1 MLEFS
6 DAPYRFFEAKPSAP
20 VIALGKFVN
29 RHVFLKAANHRV
41 AEIQIGGATGEVKEC
56 VGRGDRVMFA
66 INHPTHSDAQVMTEV
81 QRRLGVQGCFL
92 AAYDVFLRSRMSA
105 WSMQRMGNF
114 SIDREGSDR
123 KAMAAAIEVLKEGE
137 RALNIYPEG
146 NVFLTNDRLAPFL
159 DGAAFIALK
168 AQAGLDDAEVKVV
181 PVSVKFT
188 NLTAPRDA
196 VTARMRQLAKDSGYV
211 FPEGSADEPMAAV
224 LGLGEHVLDGYLE
237 KHGLAGEAHEG
248 GGSLHEKLR
257 SFSERLMDDV
267 CGKLGLEVGDARL
280 TERISK
286 ARSKIHQMRI
296 DGDRVG
302 DTLPEIDGLAER
314 AILAMRI
321 HGYCEPYLTE
331 RPTVD
336 RYDET
341 VERISE
347 DFYGRIM
354 PRTGPRRAMV
364 EFHEPISAKEYSG
377 MKLREALPMLTKR
390 ISGAIQEGIDGL
402 NERNDAAGGGV
413 LDAS

>member
-20 VIALGKFVN
+20 VIALGKLVN
-29 RHVFLKAANHRV
+29 RKVFLKAPNHRV
-41 AEIQIGGATGEVKEC
+41 AEIQISGARGELKESM
-56 VGRGDRVMFA
+56 GRGDRIMFA

-81 QRRLGVQGCFL
+81 QRRLGVQGCFM
-92 AAYDVFLRSRMSA
+92 AAYDVFLRSRMNG
-105 WSMQRMGNF
+105 WCMQRLGNF

-123 KAMAAAIEVLKEGE
+123 RAMKAAVDILKEGN

-168 AQAGLDDAEVKVV
+168 AQAALEDAEVKVV

-196 VTARMRQLAKDSGYV
+196 VTARMRQLAGDGGYA
-211 FPEGSADEPMAAV
+211 FPKGAADDPVAAV
-224 LGLGEHVLDGYLE
+224 LGLGQHVLHGFLE
-237 KHGLAGEAHEG
+237 QHGLPKESAGET
-248 GGSLHEKLR
+248 LHDRLKA
-257 SFSERLMDDV
+257 FSEMLMDEV
-267 CGKLGLEVGDARL
+267 FAKLKLEAKAACL
-280 TERISK
+280 TERIAK
-286 ARSKIHQMRI
+286 ARSRIHQLRT
-296 DGDRVG
+296 DFEVDP
-302 DTLPEIDGLAER
+302 DPEIARLSDR

-331 RPTVD
+331 RPTID

-347 DFYGRIM
+347 DFYGRMM
-354 PRTGPRRAMV
+354 PRTGPRRVMV
-364 EFHEPISAKEYSG
+364 ELHEPLSMREFSE
-377 MKLREALPMLTKR
+377 MKLRDALPAVTGR
-390 ISGAIQEGIDGL
+390 ISRTIQAGVDGH
-402 NERNDAAGGGV
+402 NERNDAPGGARV
-413 LDAS
+413 DEA

>member
-20 VIALGKFVN
+20 VIALGRFVN
-29 RHVFLKAANHRV
+29 RNVFLKAANHRV
-41 AEIQIGGATGEVKEC
+41 AEIQISGATSELKEC
-56 VGRGDRVMFA
+56 MGRGDRVMFA

-81 QRRLGVQGCFL
+81 QRRLGVQGCFM

-123 KAMAAAIEVLKEGE
+123 KAMAAAIDVLKEGK
-137 RALNIYPEG
+137 RVLNIYPEG

-159 DGAAFIALK
+159 DGAVFIALK
-168 AQAGLDDAEVKVV
+168 AQAALNDAEVKVV

-196 VTARMRQLAKDSGYV
+196 VTARLQQLAKDSGYN
-211 FPEGSADEPMAAV
+211 FPEGASDEPMAAV

-237 KHGLAGEAHEG
+237 KHGLAGEAHAG
-248 GGSLHEKLR
+248 AGNLHEKLR

-267 CGKLGLEVGDARL
+267 CGKLSLEVGGARL

-286 ARSKIHQMRI
+286 ARSKIHQLRI

-302 DTLPEIDGLAER
+302 DQQPEIDGLAER

-331 RPTVD
+331 CPTID

-364 EFHEPISAKEYSG
+364 EIHAPVSVGEFSG
-377 MKLREALPMLTKR
+377 MTLRDALPSLTGK
-390 ISGAIQEGIDGL
+390 ISGVVQAGIDGL
-402 NERNDAAGGGV
+402 NERNDAAGGVV
-413 LDAS
+413 LGAT

>member
-29 RHVFLKAANHRV
+29 RAVFLKAPNHRV
-41 AEIQIGGATGEVKEC
+41 SEIQMGGAIAGLKEC
-56 VGRGDRVMFA
+56 MAKGDRIMFA
-66 INHPTHSDAQVMTEV
+66 INHPTHSDAQVMCEV
-81 QRRLGVQGCFL
+81 QRRLGVQGSFM
-92 AAYDVFLRSRMSA
+92 AAYDVFLRSPMNA
-105 WSMQRMGNF
+105 WFMQRLGNF

-123 KAMAAAIEVLKEGE
+123 KAMAAAIEILKEGK

-168 AQAGLDDAEVKVV
+168 AQVALDDAEVKVV

-196 VTARMRQLAKDSGYV
+196 VTARMRQLAGDSGYI
-211 FPEGSADEPMAAV
+211 FPQGSGDDPVAAV
-224 LGLGEHVLDGYLE
+224 LGLGQHVLHGFLE
-237 KHGLAGEAHEG
+237 RHGISKDSEVET
-248 GGSLHEKLR
+248 LHDRLKAFSEKL
-257 SFSERLMDDV
+257 MDEV
-267 CGKLGLEVGDARL
+267 CGKLKLEGKMACL
-280 TERISK
+280 TERIAK
-286 ARSKIHQMRI
+286 ARSRIHQLRT
-296 DGDRVG
+296 DFEADP
-302 DTLPEIDGLAER
+302 DPEIAMLSDR

-331 RPTVD
+331 RPTID

-354 PRTGPRRAMV
+354 PRAGARRAMV
-364 EFHEPISAKEYSG
+364 EIHEPISMRDYSE
-377 MKLREALPMLTKR
+377 MKLRDALPSLTGK
-390 ISGAIQEGIDGL
+390 ISRTVQSGIDAH
-402 NERNDAAGGGV
+402 NKRNDAPGAGMA
-413 LDAS
+413 D

>member
-29 RHVFLKAANHRV
+29 RNVFLKAPNHRV
-41 AEIQIGGATGEVKEC
+41 AEIRIGGATEALKEC
-56 VGRGDRVMFA
+56 MGKGDRLMFA
-66 INHPTHSDAQVMTEV
+66 INHPTHSDAQVFCEV
-81 QRRLGVQGCFL
+81 QRRLGVQGCFM
-92 AAYDVFLRSRMSA
+92 AAYDVFLRSRMNA
-105 WSMQRMGNF
+105 WCMQRLGNF

-123 KAMAAAIEVLKEGE
+123 KAMAAAIDVLKEGK

-168 AQAGLDDAEVKVV
+168 AQAALDEVEVKVV

-196 VTARMRQLAKDSGYV
+196 VTARMRQLASDSGYV
-211 FPEGSADEPMAAV
+211 FPKGSSEKPLAAV
-224 LGLGEHVLDGYLE
+224 LGLGEHVLNGFLE
-237 KHGLAGEAHEG
+237 RHGLSNNVHVG
-248 GGSLHEKLR
+248 GANLHEKLK
-257 SFSERLMDDV
+257 SFSEKLMDEV
-267 CGKLGLEVGDARL
+267 CGKLSLEMNSATL
-280 TERISK
+280 PERISK
-286 ARSKIHQMRI
+286 ARSRIHQLRT
-296 DGDRVG
+296 DVEKVG
-302 DTLPEIDGLAER
+302 DLHPEIDGLADK

-331 RPTVD
+331 HPTID

-347 DFYGRIM
+347 DFHGRIM
-354 PRTGPRRAMV
+354 SRTGPRRAMV
-364 EFHEPISAKEYSG
+364 EIHEPISVRDFSE
-377 MKLREALPMLTKR
+377 MKLREALPALTGK
-390 ISGAIQEGIDGL
+390 ISHTVQAGIDSL
-402 NERNDAAGGGV
+402 NERNDAPGAGMA
-413 LDAS
+413 D